1 MNGRLLAQR
10 LFRRVTAAHVWAYK
24 VTGGRIGGNY
34 RLGAGWRHP
43 APVLLLEHRGRRS
56 GKRFVTPLIFARDGE
71 RIVVVASQGGHPSNP
86 NWFRNLQ
93 AAPDTHVWIGGK
105 RLPVQARVATS
116 EQRERLWPRVVEVF
130 ADYERYQARTSRLI
144 PVVIL

>member
-10 LFRRVTAAHVWAYK
+10 LFRRVTAAHVWVYK

-34 RLGAGWRHP
+34 RLGAGWRH
-43 APVLLLEHRGRRS
+43 
-56 GKRFVTPLIFARDGE
+56 
-71 RIVVVASQGGHPSNP
+71 
-86 NWFRNLQ
+86 
-93 AAPDTHVWIGGK
+93 
-105 RLPVQARVATS
+105 RLPVQARVATT